1 MKSQREIAV
10 RLYANPKLGN
20 TYAKGMYHTA
30 VFNAAAD
37 VKQPNVKY
45 LLDYHTYERWEHS
58 AKTDAQ
64 MEVLR
69 ETQRMSP
76 GDVLFS
82 WVVQYDPHTKAK
94 QPVFGF
100 SYLNLA
106 DNSLGL
112 LVVPDGEEEP
122 VQWVLTAKPC
132 KERSGCK
139 SPTLLATNAQDLGDW

>member
-10 RLYANPKLGN
+10 RLYANPKLGT
-20 TYAKGMYHTA
+20 TYAKGLYHSA

-37 VKQPNVKY
+37 VKHPYAKY

-58 AKTDAQ
+58 AKTDEQ
-64 MEVLR
+64 MQVLR
-69 ETQRMSP
+69 ETQGMTAT
-76 GDVLFS
+76 DALFS
-82 WVVQYDPHTKAK
+82 WVVQYDPSTKAK

-112 LVVPDGEEEP
+112 LVMPEGEDEP
-122 VQWVLTAKPC
+122 AQWILTAKPC
-132 KERSGCK
+132 KERMGCK
-139 SPTLLATNAQDLGDW
+139 SPTLLATNADDLGSW

>member
-1 MKSQREIAV
+1 MKNQREIAV

-20 TYAKGMYHTA
+20 THAKGLYHTA

-37 VKQPNVKY
+37 VKEPHAKY

-58 AKTDAQ
+58 ARTDEQ

-69 ETQRMSP
+69 QMRGTKI
-76 GDVLFS
+76 DDTLFS
-82 WVVQYDPHTKAK
+82 WVVQYDTATKFK
-94 QPVFGF
+94 QPIFGF

-112 LVVPDGEEEP
+112 LLIPIEQEQPE
-122 VQWVLTAKPC
+122 QWLLTAKPC

-139 SPTLLATNAQDLGDW
+139 SPTLLATNAEDLGRW